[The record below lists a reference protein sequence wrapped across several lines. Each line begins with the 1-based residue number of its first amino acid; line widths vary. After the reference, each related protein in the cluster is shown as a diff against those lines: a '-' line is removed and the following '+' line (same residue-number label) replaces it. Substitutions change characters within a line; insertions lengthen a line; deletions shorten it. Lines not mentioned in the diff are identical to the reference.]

1 MTLTDKNKVT
11 AKSRNTAAIVAG
23 VIGLILLWWFY
34 PQIRAAMDPVRE
46 ASSVDGAVMPAA
58 ETSDAA
64 AEPKPTADIE
74 TATDIPNEEVA
85 TAAPDLA
92 TSEAATAAPDLATSE
107 AASEEAVSESQSAE
121 ASSDAPV
128 EPLSSKLAAPKFDV
142 VRIETD
148 GSALIAGQADGRGY
162 VVLSVDGVEQ
172 PEARVDLSGNGQFVI
187 FAFLPPTA
195 DQQSLKLHLYAE
207 DGSGPVAS
215 VQTVFVA
222 PATAAS
228 SGTENTAAAVEEQ
241 IAASEDPEAETGMSS
256 TEAKSTNLEVDTA
269 PVTETDTAPV
279 AEEVTASKDP
289 EAETGMSSTE
299 AKSTNLEVDTAPVAE
314 AEAAPVAEADT
325 APVTETD
332 TAPVAE
338 EVTASKDPE
347 AETGMSSTEA
357 KSTNLEV
364 DTAPVAEAEAAPVAE
379 VDTAPVTETDT
390 APVAE
395 EVTASKDP
403 DPKSELAS
411 TDTGST
417 NAEANSTP
425 ATVILADEDGVR
437 VLQNGASTAVSPAV
451 TIDTISYS
459 SNGDV
464 ILGGRGQAGNFVRIY
479 LENQSIATSEI
490 AVDGYWALELRD
502 IEPGIYTLRIDELNP
517 GGDVVSR
524 AETPFKRE
532 AAEELAELMAV
543 EAEVEE
549 PRLEVPSE
557 SAAVAKAEAQ
567 PAAQTET
574 ETAPEKPLAQAVT
587 QVEVNVQPEVAALDG
602 QDEQSSNGG
611 SAVVERLPSETAPAL
626 RAPSK
631 KFRVR
636 TVQPG
641 STLWAIAK
649 ESYGAGIEYFK
660 VFEANK
666 ERIRDPDLI
675 YPGQVF
681 EIPD

>member
-11 AKSRNTAAIVAG
+11 AKSRNTVVIIAG

-46 ASSVDGAVMPAA
+46 VSSVEDSVITAA

-64 AEPKPTADIE
+64 AEPKPVADIE
-74 TATDIPNEEVA
+74 TATDSPNEEDAVA
-85 TAAPDLA
+85 VPD
-92 TSEAATAAPDLATSE
+92 PATSE
-107 AASEEAVSESQSAE
+107 AASADTASESQSAE
-121 ASSDAPV
+121 TSSDAPA

-142 VRIETD
+142 VRIEAN

-162 VVLSVDGVEQ
+162 VVLSIDGVEQ
-172 PEARVDLSGNGQFVI
+172 PEARADLSGNGQFVI

-195 DQQSLKLHLYAE
+195 DQRSLKLHLYTE
-207 DGSGPVAS
+207 DGSGPIAS

-222 PATAAS
+222 PATAVS
-228 SGTENTAAAVEEQ
+228 SGTESTSAEVEEEV
-241 IAASEDPEAETGMSS
+241 AASEDQEAETEMAS
-256 TEAKSTNLEVDTA
+256 TDAKSTNLEAD
-269 PVTETDTAPV
+269 
-279 AEEVTASKDP
+279 
-289 EAETGMSSTE
+289 
-299 AKSTNLEVDTAPVAE
+299 
-314 AEAAPVAEADT
+314 AAPVAEAD
-325 APVTETD
+325 A
-332 TAPVAE
+332 
-338 EVTASKDPE
+338 
-347 AETGMSSTEA
+347 
-357 KSTNLEV
+357 
-364 DTAPVAEAEAAPVAE
+364 APVAEADAAPVAE
-379 VDTAPVTETDT
+379 NVTAPKV
-390 APVAE
+390 
-395 EVTASKDP
+395 
-403 DPKSELAS
+403 SEPES
-411 TDTGST
+411 DMGSIDTGST
-417 NAEANSTP
+417 NAEADSTP
-425 ATVILADEDGVR
+425 TTVILADEDGVR
-437 VLQNGASTAVSPAV
+437 VLQDGAPTEVTPAV
-451 TIDTISYS
+451 AIDTISYS
-459 SNGDV
+459 SNGGV

-479 LENQSIATSEI
+479 LNNQYIATSGI
-490 AVDGYWALELRD
+490 AVDGYWALELSD
-502 IEPGIYTLRIDELNP
+502 IEPGIYTLRIDELNLA
-517 GGDVVSR
+517 GDVVSR

-532 AAEELAELMAV
+532 AAEDLAELMAMDT
-543 EAEVEE
+543 EVEE
-549 PRLEVPSE
+549 PLIEVPSE
-557 SAAVAKAEAQ
+557 SAAVVKAEAADAQ
-567 PAAQTET
+567 PAVQTET

-587 QVEVNVQPEVAALDG
+587 QVEVNVQPEVAELDG

-611 SAVVERLPSETAPAL
+611 SAVVEGLPAETALAL

>member
-23 VIGLILLWWFY
+23 VIVLILLWWFY

-46 ASSVDGAVMPAA
+46 ASSVEGSLVPAA

-74 TATDIPNEEVA
+74 TATDSPNRED
-85 TAAPDLA
+85 AASAPELA
-92 TSEAATAAPDLATSE
+92 TSEAAP
-107 AASEEAVSESQSAE
+107 EEAVSESQSSE
-121 ASSDAPV
+121 ASSAAPA

-148 GSALIAGQADGRGY
+148 GSALIAGQAEGRGY

-172 PEARVDLSGNGQFVI
+172 PEARADLSGNGQFVI
-187 FAFLPPTA
+187 FAFLPSTA

-215 VQTVFVA
+215 AQTVFVA
-222 PATAAS
+222 PATAVS
-228 SGTENTAAAVEEQ
+228 SGTESAAAAVEEEV
-241 IAASEDPEAETGMSS
+241 AASEDPEAESEMAS
-256 TEAKSTNLEVDTA
+256 TEAKSTNLEAAAAQAANAYAA
-269 PVTETDTAPV
+269 PVAEAYAAPV
-279 AEEVTASKDP
+279 AEAAAAPGAEEVTASKEP
-289 EAETGMSSTE
+289 ESET
-299 AKSTNLEVDTAPVAE
+299 
-314 AEAAPVAEADT
+314 
-325 APVTETD
+325 
-332 TAPVAE
+332 
-338 EVTASKDPE
+338 
-347 AETGMSSTEA
+347 
-357 KSTNLEV
+357 
-364 DTAPVAEAEAAPVAE
+364 
-379 VDTAPVTETDT
+379 
-390 APVAE
+390 
-395 EVTASKDP
+395 
-403 DPKSELAS
+403 ELAS
-411 TDTGST
+411 TDMGSS
-417 NAEANSTP
+417 NAEATSAP

-437 VLQNGASTAVSPAV
+437 VLQDGAPAEVAPAV

-479 LENQSIATSEI
+479 LDNQSIATSEI
-490 AVDGYWALELRD
+490 AMDGYWAVELSD

-517 GGDVVSR
+517 AGDVVSR

-543 EAEVEE
+543 ETEAEE
-549 PRLEVPSE
+549 PRFKVPSE
-557 SAAVAKAEAQ
+557 SAVVAKAEDEEAQ
-567 PAAQTET
+567 PDLQVET

-611 SAVVERLPSETAPAL
+611 SAVVEDLPAETAPAL
-626 RAPSK
+626 RVPSK

>member
-11 AKSRNTAAIVAG
+11 AKSRNTVVIIAG

-46 ASSVDGAVMPAA
+46 VSSVEDSVIPAA

-74 TATDIPNEEVA
+74 TATDSPNRED
-85 TAAPDLA
+85 AASAPELA
-92 TSEAATAAPDLATSE
+92 TSEAAP
-107 AASEEAVSESQSAE
+107 EEAVSESQSSE
-121 ASSDAPV
+121 ASSAAPA

-172 PEARVDLSGNGQFVI
+172 PEARADLNGNGQFVI
-187 FAFLPPTA
+187 FAFLPSTA

-222 PATAAS
+222 PATAVS
-228 SGTENTAAAVEEQ
+228 SGTESAAAAVEEEV
-241 IAASEDPEAETGMSS
+241 AASEDPEAESEMAS
-256 TEAKSTNLEVDTA
+256 TEAKSTNLEAAAAQAANAYAA
-269 PVTETDTAPV
+269 PVAEAAAAPG
-279 AEEVTASKDP
+279 AEEVTASKEP
-289 EAETGMSSTE
+289 ESET
-299 AKSTNLEVDTAPVAE
+299 
-314 AEAAPVAEADT
+314 
-325 APVTETD
+325 
-332 TAPVAE
+332 
-338 EVTASKDPE
+338 
-347 AETGMSSTEA
+347 
-357 KSTNLEV
+357 
-364 DTAPVAEAEAAPVAE
+364 
-379 VDTAPVTETDT
+379 
-390 APVAE
+390 
-395 EVTASKDP
+395 
-403 DPKSELAS
+403 ELAS
-411 TDTGST
+411 TDMGSS
-417 NAEANSTP
+417 NAEATSAP

-437 VLQNGASTAVSPAV
+437 VLQDGAPAEVAPAV

-479 LENQSIATSEI
+479 LDNQSIATSEI
-490 AVDGYWALELRD
+490 AMDGYWAVELSD

-517 GGDVVSR
+517 AGDVVSR

-543 EAEVEE
+543 ETEAEE
-549 PRLEVPSE
+549 PRFKVPSE
-557 SAAVAKAEAQ
+557 SAVVAKAEDEEAQ
-567 PAAQTET
+567 PDLQVET

-611 SAVVERLPSETAPAL
+611 SAVVEDLPAETAPAL
-626 RAPSK
+626 RVPSK

>member
-34 PQIRAAMDPVRE
+34 PQIRAAVDPVRE
-46 ASSVDGAVMPAA
+46 TSSVEDAVIPAA

-74 TATDIPNEEVA
+74 AATDNSNGEDAE
-85 TAAPDLA
+85 AAP
-92 TSEAATAAPDLATSE
+92 ELATSE
-107 AASEEAVSESQSAE
+107 AASEEAVSESQSVE
-121 ASSDAPV
+121 ASSAAPAD
-128 EPLSSKLAAPKFDV
+128 PLSSKLAAPKFDI

-148 GSALIAGQADGRGY
+148 GSALIAGQAEGRGY

-172 PEARVDLSGNGQFVI
+172 PEARADLNGNGQFII
-187 FAFLPPTA
+187 FAFLPSTA

-222 PATAAS
+222 PATVVS
-228 SGTENTAAAVEEQ
+228 SGSASAAAVVEEEV
-241 IAASEDPEAETGMSS
+241 AASENPNAETEMAS
-256 TEAKSTNLEVDTA
+256 TEAKSTNLEADAA
-269 PVTETDTAPV
+269 PAAEADAAPG
-279 AEEVTASKDP
+279 AEEVTASKAL
-289 EAETGMSSTE
+289 ESET
-299 AKSTNLEVDTAPVAE
+299 
-314 AEAAPVAEADT
+314 
-325 APVTETD
+325 
-332 TAPVAE
+332 
-338 EVTASKDPE
+338 
-347 AETGMSSTEA
+347 
-357 KSTNLEV
+357 
-364 DTAPVAEAEAAPVAE
+364 
-379 VDTAPVTETDT
+379 
-390 APVAE
+390 
-395 EVTASKDP
+395 
-403 DPKSELAS
+403 ELAS
-411 TDTGST
+411 TDKGSS
-417 NAEANSTP
+417 NAEATSAP

-437 VLQNGASTAVSPAV
+437 VLQDGAPAEAAPAV

-479 LENQSIATSEI
+479 LDNQSIATSEI
-490 AVDGYWALELRD
+490 AVDGYWAVELSD
-502 IEPGIYTLRIDELNP
+502 IDSGIYTLRIDELNP
-517 GGDVVSR
+517 AGDVVSR

-543 EAEVEE
+543 ETQAEE
-549 PRLEVPSE
+549 PRVEVPSE
-557 SAAVAKAEAQ
+557 SAVVAKAEAEEAQ
-567 PAAQTET
+567 PPAVVQVEP
-574 ETAPEKPLAQAVT
+574 ETAPEKPLAQTVT

-602 QDEQSSNGG
+602 QVEQSSNGG
-611 SAVVERLPSETAPAL
+611 SAVVEELPAETATAL

>member
-11 AKSRNTAAIVAG
+11 AKSRNKAAIVAV

-46 ASSVDGAVMPAA
+46 ASSVEGSLVPAA

-74 TATDIPNEEVA
+74 TATDRPNREDAVG
-85 TAAPDLA
+85 AP
-92 TSEAATAAPDLATSE
+92 EPATSE

-121 ASSDAPV
+121 ASSAAPA

-148 GSALIAGQADGRGY
+148 GSALIAGQAEGRGY

-172 PEARVDLSGNGQFVI
+172 PEARADLNGNGQFVI
-187 FAFLPPTA
+187 FAFLPSTA

-215 VQTVFVA
+215 AQTVFVA
-222 PATAAS
+222 PATAVS
-228 SGTENTAAAVEEQ
+228 SGKESAAAAVEEEV
-241 IAASEDPEAETGMSS
+241 AASEDPEAESEMAS
-256 TEAKSTNLEVDTA
+256 TEAKSTNLEADAAPFVAPATA
-269 PVTETDTAPV
+269 VSSGKESAAAAV
-279 AEEVTASKDP
+279 EEEVAASEDP
-289 EAETGMSSTE
+289 EAESEMASTE
-299 AKSTNLEVDTAPVAE
+299 AKSTNLEAD
-314 AEAAPVAEADT
+314 AAPVAEAAA
-325 APVTETD
+325 APG
-332 TAPVAE
+332 AE
-338 EVTASKDPE
+338 EVTASKEPE
-347 AETGMSSTEA
+347 SET
-357 KSTNLEV
+357 
-364 DTAPVAEAEAAPVAE
+364 
-379 VDTAPVTETDT
+379 
-390 APVAE
+390 
-395 EVTASKDP
+395 
-403 DPKSELAS
+403 ELAS
-411 TDTGST
+411 TDMGSS
-417 NAEANSTP
+417 NAEATSAP

-437 VLQNGASTAVSPAV
+437 VLQDGAPAEVAPAV

-479 LENQSIATSEI
+479 LDNQSIATSEI
-490 AVDGYWALELRD
+490 AVDGYWAVELSD

-517 GGDVVSR
+517 VGDVVSR

-543 EAEVEE
+543 ETEAEE
-549 PRLEVPSE
+549 PRVKVPSE
-557 SAAVAKAEAQ
+557 SAVAAKAEDEEAQ
-567 PAAQTET
+567 PAVQVET

-611 SAVVERLPSETAPAL
+611 SAVVEDLPAETAPAL